1 MNKQEFKQQYRI
13 ARAAISSINRSEVS
27 RGLTEDEAAKVWD
40 FFWDGIYKKLPTVIY
55 DAVHGPDQYIH
66 SSHWGIDSSASMRCN
81 YSCLPNSYPRTDVRN
96 TGCVK

>member
-27 RGLTEDEAAKVWD
+27 RGLTEDEASKVWF

-55 DAVHGPDQYIH
+55 DAVRGPEQTFS
-66 SSHWGIDSSASMRCN
+66 SSHWGIDSKIDRSRVN
-81 YSCLPNSYPRTDVRN
+81 YDR
-96 TGCVK
+96 